1 MFVHVVKSLSE
12 EYVFPFEKI
21 IRNDD
26 KIVFIPKGFEG
37 NIADLVNESSL
48 KFNTKEDAKKVFEL
62 ALCFMESNAVV
73 FDVDLQNYYN
83 FMKVVRSRLDAIKKG

>member
-1 MFVHVVKSLSE
+1 MFVHIVKFGE

-37 NIADLVNESSL
+37 NTDNLINESSL

-62 ALCFMESNAVV
+62 ALCFMESNSVV

-83 FMKVVRSRLDAIKKG
+83 FMKLVRSRLEAIKKG